1 MSIYKPRPIKK
12 IGIRS
17 WQYNFFKALEP
28 GWNSVKPKPLD
39 INMVRGWLRRFNKD
53 MLPTIYAECESSNNF
68 SAKFWTKWKQMPPYK
83 APKKPKNLTLKMK

>member
-1 MSIYKPRPIKK
+1 
-12 IGIRS
+12 
-17 WQYNFFKALEP
+17 
-28 GWNSVKPKPLD
+28 
-39 INMVRGWLRRFNKD
+39 MVRGWLRRFNKD